1 LKYNP
6 AFSPLSAGFT
16 LLEVVVAMT
25 IVGIGVVTLLEI
37 FSLGLRLGSRSS
49 AATESMA
56 YGRQAMDEI
65 LLRRKIEEGAQHGVL
80 NDQTRWRLRIEPVR
94 EPPET
99 LALSSAWELK
109 EITLDMHVREAGKD
123 RPVELRT
130 YRLVRKNNP

>member
-1 LKYNP
+1 LKRNQVFY
-6 AFSPLSAGFT
+6 SLSAGFT

-49 AATESMA
+49 AATEAMA

-65 LLRRKIEEGAQHGVL
+65 LLRRKIEEGAQQGVL
-80 NDQTRWRLRIEPVR
+80 SDQTRWRLRVEPVR

-109 EITLDMHVREAGKD
+109 EITVDVRVTDAGRE
-123 RPVELRT
+123 RPVELQT

>member
-1 LKYNP
+1 LKRNQ
-6 AFSPLSAGFT
+6 ASSLSAGFT
-16 LLEVVVAMT
+16 LLEVVVAMA

-37 FSLGLRLGSRSS
+37 FSSGLRLGSRSS
-49 AATESMA
+49 AATQAMA

-65 LLRRKIEEGAQHGVL
+65 LLRRKIEEGAQQGVL
-80 NDQTRWRLRIEPVR
+80 NDQTRWRLGVEPVR

-109 EITLDMHVREAGKD
+109 EITLDIRVTEAGRD

>member
-1 LKYNP
+1 LKDNRVF
-6 AFSPLSAGFT
+6 FSLSAGFT

-37 FSLGLRLGSRSS
+37 FSLGLRLESRSS
-49 AATESMA
+49 AATEVMA

-65 LLRRKIEEGAQHGVL
+65 LLRRKIEEGAQQGVL
-80 NDQTRWRLRIEPVR
+80 NDQTRWRLGIEPVR

-109 EITLDMHVREAGKD
+109 EITLDMRVTEAGRD

>member
-1 LKYNP
+1 LKRNQD
-6 AFSPLSAGFT
+6 SLSAGFT

-37 FSLGLRLGSRSS
+37 FSSGLRLGSRSS
-49 AATESMA
+49 AATQVMA

-65 LLRRKIEEGAQHGVL
+65 LLRRKIEEGAQQGVF
-80 NDQTRWRLRIEPVR
+80 NDQTRWRLGVEPVR

-109 EITLDMHVREAGKD
+109 EISLDMRVTEAGRD

>member
-1 LKYNP
+1 
-6 AFSPLSAGFT
+6 
-16 LLEVVVAMT
+16 MT

-49 AATESMA
+49 AATEAMA

-65 LLRRKIEEGAQHGVL
+65 LLRRKIEEGAQQGVL
-80 NDQTRWRLRIEPVR
+80 SDQTRWRLRIEPVR

-109 EITLDMHVREAGKD
+109 EITVDVRVTDAGRN
-123 RPVELRT
+123 RPVELQT

>member
-1 LKYNP
+1 LKRKRD
-6 AFSPLSAGFT
+6 FSSLSAGFT

-37 FSLGLRLGSRSS
+37 FSSGLRLGSRSS
-49 AATESMA
+49 AATEAMA

-65 LLRRKIEEGAQHGVL
+65 LLRRKIEEGAQQGVL
-80 NDQTRWRLRIEPVR
+80 NDQTRWRLGIESVR

-109 EITLDMHVREAGKD
+109 EITLDMRVTEAGKD

>member
-1 LKYNP
+1 LKCNRD
-6 AFSPLSAGFT
+6 FSSLSAGFT

-37 FSLGLRLGSRSS
+37 FSSGLRLGSRSS
-49 AATESMA
+49 AATEAMA

-65 LLRRKIEEGAQHGVL
+65 LLRRKIEEGAQQGIL
-80 NDQTRWRLRIEPVR
+80 NDQTRWRLGIEPVR

-109 EITLDMHVREAGKD
+109 EITLGMRVTEAGKD